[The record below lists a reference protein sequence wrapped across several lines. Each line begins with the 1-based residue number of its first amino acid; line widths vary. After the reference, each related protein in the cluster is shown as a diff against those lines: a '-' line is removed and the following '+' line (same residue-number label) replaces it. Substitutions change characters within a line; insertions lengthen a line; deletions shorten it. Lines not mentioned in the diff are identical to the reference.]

1 MTNTL
6 TLQRQPNYQR
16 DFSYVNPR
24 NNFPIA
30 DIRRV
35 EENLIN
41 VVLVE
46 APEVLEALQS
56 KPLTKQRPK
65 TDLPL
70 ASDYG
75 DNVGYEQMLS
85 IRGPLR
91 CTLQYA

>member
-6 TLQRQPNYQR
+6 TLQRQSNYQR

-41 VVLVE
+41 VILVE
-46 APEVLEALQS
+46 SPEVLEALPS
-56 KPLTKQRPK
+56 KPLTKQKPK

-75 DNVGYEQMLS
+75 DNIGYEHMLS
-85 IRGPLR
+85 IRGPLKAS
-91 CTLQYA
+91 LQYA